1 MLIIVFPSGRMGY
14 ITHTL
19 THSSD
24 CVDMG
29 TLDGTHY
36 SVHTLY
42 GHCVIT
48 VIRKLK
54 VNTHTCI
61 YYMYDNGS
69 VITVNSYYH

>member
-36 SVHTLY
+36 SVHPLY
-42 GHCVIT
+42 GHC

-61 YYMYDNGS
+61 YYDNGS
-69 VITVNSYYH
+69 VITVNSYNQ